1 MNGTEQ
7 LAEAKTLPPV
17 LPNTNLYGQVL
28 EYYNAE
34 AEMLD
39 SYDFMPWVE
48 LFTKD
53 ASYRMPVR
61 TTQFLVDG
69 EGFHDFDFIV
79 DDWQTLYTRVKR
91 LETEFAWAE
100 TPPSRTRHF
109 VTNLRVADDADA
121 NELVTRV
128 NFLVT
133 RTRQD
138 RDYQMFTGSR
148 HDRLVHEDGSFKI
161 RSRTDPCRPDGDHRN
176 EPEHLLLGKQ
186 RCSRQIPSFPSSQ

>member
-1 MNGTEQ
+1 MTLQEI
-7 LAEAKTLPPV
+7 LTAESALPAV
-17 LPNTNLYGQVL
+17 LPHTESYGRVL
-28 EYYNAE
+28 EFLNTE
-34 AEMLD
+34 ADLLD
-39 SYDFMPWVE
+39 RYAYLDWAG

-53 ASYRMPVR
+53 VAYRMPVR

-109 VTNLRVADDADA
+109 VSNLRLVRDEESGEFVA
-121 NELVTRV
+121 RV
-128 NFLVT
+128 NFMIT

-138 RDYQMFTGSR
+138 LDYQLFTGAR
-148 HDRLVHEDGSFKI
+148 HDRLVPDGESFKI
-161 RSRTDPCRPDGDHRN
+161 RRRTVLVDQTVITGTN
-176 EPEHLLLGKQ
+176 L
-186 RCSRQIPSFPSSQ
+186 SIFF